1 MHGKIWAGGC
11 AVAFLYS
18 FVPYRAE
25 WRYSTSAHRV
35 ALIDAGHV
43 VQNLYLA
50 CEAIE
55 CGTCA
60 VAAIDQTVADALCCL
75 DGKEE
80 FIVYAAPVGLSDPEK
95 NQAGNRKMYEQ
106 TILESNVVK
115 PLDK

>member
-1 MHGKIWAGGC
+1 M
-11 AVAFLYS
+11 
-18 FVPYRAE
+18 
-25 WRYSTSAHRV
+25 

-80 FIVYAAPVGLSDPEK
+80 FIVYAAPVGLSDPK
-95 NQAGNRKMYEQ
+95 KIRRVIGRCTSRPFWKATQ
-106 TILESNVVK
+106 
-115 PLDK
+115 